1 MLAHGSILAAL
12 LALRGAAPLEDPPA
26 ESASDPS
33 VVVDASR
40 CAAIDPDDVQRLL
53 ALELDAVTQ
62 EIRVGPPLRVELA
75 CTGATLTIAVSDPLT
90 GKQLQRDVPM
100 PAPDQGRERVIALAI
115 AQLFAASWLELLL
128 PSEPEPDV
136 PAPTPERGTSPA
148 AVRAAR
154 DVAQTRVRRPERRLE
169 LAIGASGRA
178 HALEATP
185 WGTGAGD
192 VEVRGWFG
200 PVAVLGRITAL
211 GGAAQRDLGR
221 VRAVAVLGGLG
232 LGFRV
237 PARGRWRFGG
247 SLVMSVGWARIRGV
261 SDRAGVQTAVAQSA
275 TGCVALGVGPR
286 VVLGRLV
293 LELDADVGGMLRP
306 PEGIVAN
313 GPSVTLGGLVAG
325 GTFRVAV
332 DLLGRRSGA

>member
-1 MLAHGSILAAL
+1 MGYASILAVL
-12 LALRGAAPLEDPPA
+12 LALRGAAPLDEAPPD
-26 ESASDPS
+26 SPSDPA
-33 VVVDASR
+33 VVVDAGR
-40 CAAIDPDDVQRLL
+40 CAAIDPDEVQHLL

-62 EIRVGPPLRVELA
+62 EIRVGPPLRVELS
-75 CTGATLTIAVSDPLT
+75 CTSTQLTIAVSDPLT
-90 GKQLQRDVPM
+90 GKKLQRDVPM
-100 PAPDQGRERVIALAI
+100 PPPDQGRERVIALAI

-128 PSEPEPDV
+128 PSPLEPDV
-136 PAPTPERGTSPA
+136 PAPTPVRGTSPA

-154 DVAQTRVRRPERRLE
+154 EVAETRVRRPSRRLE

-200 PVAVLGRITAL
+200 PVAVVGRITAM
-211 GGAAQRDLGR
+211 GGAAQREFGH

-232 LGFRV
+232 LGFLV

-247 SLVMSVGWARIRGV
+247 SLVISAGWARLRGV
-261 SDRAGVQTAVAQSA
+261 SDRAGVRTAVAQTA
-275 TGCVALGVGPR
+275 TGSLELGVGPR
-286 VVLGRLV
+286 VVLGRVV

-306 PEGIVAN
+306 PEGVVAD
-313 GPSVTLGGLVAG
+313 GASVTLGGLVAG

-332 DLLGRRSGA
+332 DLRRRRGGA